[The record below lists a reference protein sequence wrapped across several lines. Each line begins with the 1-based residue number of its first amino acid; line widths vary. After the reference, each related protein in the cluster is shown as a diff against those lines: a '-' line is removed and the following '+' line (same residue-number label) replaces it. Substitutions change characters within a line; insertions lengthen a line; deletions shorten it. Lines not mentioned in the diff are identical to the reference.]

1 MACGSSSSIT
11 FAYLIEIPVVMST
24 VSSLYPPTVHHHQIH
39 RQDCLA
45 IYTTLSQHFLWILL
59 SNVRWVISST
69 VNHVLFT
76 LYYCAIPL
84 TVNYWSFYCLVFT
97 LWLLVAEW
105 ACGLSSQLL
114 LHFFSIPNWKFLLF
128 CYYVNCQPGYLCYF
142 STAFPL
148 NIVIQCTLGC

>member
-1 MACGSSSSIT
+1 M
-11 FAYLIEIPVVMST
+11 FYLPLAST
-24 VSSLYPPTVHHHQIH
+24 DVPMVFLSFTLALDPLTVHRRMTHG
-39 RQDCLA
+39 QDCLA
-45 IYTTLSQHFLWILL
+45 IYATSALHFLWILF
-59 SNVRWVISST
+59 SSVRWFVSSS
-69 VNHVLFT
+69 VNNVLFT